1 VAVQQL
7 NRLDKD
13 PFSDEDREEAAKI
26 REKRREEELLLVSAQ
41 LVKLLTEVEWP
52 SGVMV
57 RTPA

>member
-1 VAVQQL
+1 MAVQQL